1 MLQSIQEDILLG
13 ASTMKWKQ
21 FLTPAKNLDADETR
35 SYMKTHQEGSYTLL
49 DVRQP
54 GEYEQERIPG
64 AKLVPLPEL
73 PGRVSELDTE
83 KPLITYCA
91 IGGRSRAAAQYLS
104 GRGFQEV
111 YNLKGVLAAWQGGKA
126 SGPADMGMAYVTGN
140 ETLKEVVVLA
150 YGMEHG
156 LAEFYRSS
164 GSKTKD
170 KETRDV
176 LLKLAG
182 VEEEHQEKLYQI
194 HLTLDPSAD
203 REKLENQVVPGV
215 MEGGFTT
222 DEFLEQHRSMLDT
235 PTHVLSLAMMLETQA
250 FDLYMR
256 YAQKA
261 KDQETRKALQN
272 IGEEEKAHIAAL
284 GRLMDATIH

>member
-1 MLQSIQEDILLG
+1 
-13 ASTMKWKQ
+13 MKWKQ
-21 FLTPAKNLDADETR
+21 FFTPAKSLEADEAKT
-35 SYMKTHQEGSYTLL
+35 YIKTHQEGGYTLL

-64 AKLVPLPEL
+64 AKLIPLPDL
-73 PGRVSELDTE
+73 PGRISELNPE

-104 GRGFQEV
+104 GQGFQEV
-111 YNLKGVLAAWQGGKA
+111 YNLKGGMAAWQGGKA
-126 SGPADMGMAYVTGN
+126 SGPAEMGMAYFTGN
-140 ETLKEVVVLA
+140 ESLKDVVALA

-156 LAEFYRSS
+156 LAQFYQSVAPE
-164 GSKTKD
+164 TKD
-170 KETRDV
+170 KETRHV

-182 VEEEHQEKLYQI
+182 IEEKHQEKLYRI
-194 HLTLDPSAD
+194 HLALDPSTD
-203 REKLENQVVPGV
+203 REKLENDVVPGV

-222 DEFLEQHRSMLDT
+222 QEFLDRHRSMLDT
-235 PTHVLSLAMMLETQA
+235 PTHVLSLAMMLELQA

-256 YAQKA
+256 YSQKV
-261 KDQETRKALQN
+261 KDEESRQVLQK

-284 GRLMDATIH
+284 GRLVDAAV

>member
-1 MLQSIQEDILLG
+1 
-13 ASTMKWKQ
+13 MKWKQ
-21 FLTPAKNLDADETR
+21 FFAPAKSLNADEAR
-35 SYMKTHQEGSYTLL
+35 SYMKTHPEGAYTLL

-64 AKLVPLPEL
+64 AKLIPLPEL
-73 PGRVSELDTE
+73 PGRVSELDSE

-104 GRGFQEV
+104 GRGFQQV
-111 YNLKGVLAAWQGGKA
+111 YNLTGGIAAWNGGKA
-126 SGPADMGMAYVTGN
+126 SGPAEMGMAYLTGR
-140 ETLKEVVVLA
+140 ESLEEVVALA
-150 YGMEHG
+150 YGMEQG
-156 LAEFYRSS
+156 LAEFYRSV
-164 GSKTKD
+164 GRETQDKD
-170 KETRDV
+170 TRDV

-182 VEEEHQEKLYQI
+182 IEEKHQEKLYRL
-194 HLTLDPSAD
+194 HLTLDPSSD
-203 REKLENQVVPGV
+203 RKKLENRFVPGV

-222 DEFLEQHRSMLDT
+222 EEFLDQHRSMLDT

-256 YAQKA
+256 YAQQG
-261 KDQETRKALQN
+261 KDQESKKVLQD

-284 GRLMDATIH
+284 GRLMDAAV